1 MAHSP
6 PALPN
11 AACACGTKQS
21 ATPRKTLVVDPALK
35 RANLARLKRI
45 EGQVRGIHR
54 MIEEDR
60 YCADVLGQL
69 SAVHE
74 ALRGVGRELMRHH
87 LKHCATTAIKTGPVE
102 ADAMY
107 EELVELLYRS
117 AR

>member
-1 MAHSP
+1 
-6 PALPN
+6 
-11 AACACGTKQS
+11 
-21 ATPRKTLVVDPALK
+21 LK